1 MTKERVITMYREL
14 EGFLQSEDYGEDLK
28 MELEK
33 ASPGFINNIQKRIR
47 DMSESDHGIV
57 IAGKKID

>member
-1 MTKERVITMYREL
+1 
-14 EGFLQSEDYGEDLK
+14 